1 MKIEKAREII
11 VDFIAEYIDSA
22 GSDGAVIGLSGGLD
36 SSVAAGLTMEAIG
49 ADRVCA
55 VALPYRISD
64 PRSLE
69 DAQKIAN
76 HLHLDLETVDISPSV
91 DAVAQDRPNL
101 SKLRLGNICA
111 RMRMIY
117 LYDISAD
124 RNLLVVG
131 TGNRT
136 ERILGYSTLWGD
148 SACAFTPIGGLLKT
162 QEREMARLI
171 GLPGWVIEKTPTA
184 DLWQGQ
190 TDEGE
195 LGITYAEADRI
206 IFAHFDQGKS
216 PEQLAEEGFDKSKVD
231 LVLRKY
237 EWSEFKRKPP
247 AFPDLPGLEFKS

>member
-1 MKIEKAREII
+1 MRIEKAREII

-36 SSVAAGLTMEAIG
+36 SAVSAALAVEAIG
-49 ADRVCA
+49 SDRVFA

-69 DAQKIAN
+69 DAQKIAD
-76 HLHLDLETVDISPSV
+76 HLGLDLETVDISPAV
-91 DAVAQDRPNL
+91 DAVAQSRSNL

-117 LYDISAD
+117 LYDISAE

-148 SACAFTPIGGLLKT
+148 SACAFSPIGDLLKT
-162 QEREMARLI
+162 QERELARFI
-171 GLPGWVIEKTPTA
+171 GLPEWVIEKTPTA

-195 LGITYAEADRI
+195 MGITYAEADQI
-206 IFAHFDQGKS
+206 IFARFDQGKS
-216 PEQLAEEGFDKSKVD
+216 PEQLADAGFDKSKVE

-247 AFPDLPGLEFKS
+247 AFPELPGLEFKS